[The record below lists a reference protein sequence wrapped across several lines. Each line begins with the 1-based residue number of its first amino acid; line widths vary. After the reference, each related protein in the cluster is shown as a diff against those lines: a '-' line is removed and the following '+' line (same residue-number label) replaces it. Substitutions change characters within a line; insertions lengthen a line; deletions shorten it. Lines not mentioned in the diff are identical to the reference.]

1 MEKKKAVLLQ
11 NLGKQNIH
19 ITMFSQYKYDLANLD
34 KKKRHELQ
42 ENMVRGYEKA
52 Y

>member
-19 ITMFSQYKYDLANLD
+19 ITMFSRYKYDLANLD
-34 KKKRHELQ
+34 QKKKDMSCKRT
-42 ENMVRGYEKA
+42 
-52 Y
+52 